1 MGADKQLS
9 PGERQNFSSIP
20 YLAVGCAPFT
30 TILNPL
36 PKSFTAPIHCTGNL
50 DGLAVLME

>member
-1 MGADKQLS
+1 MGADKHLS